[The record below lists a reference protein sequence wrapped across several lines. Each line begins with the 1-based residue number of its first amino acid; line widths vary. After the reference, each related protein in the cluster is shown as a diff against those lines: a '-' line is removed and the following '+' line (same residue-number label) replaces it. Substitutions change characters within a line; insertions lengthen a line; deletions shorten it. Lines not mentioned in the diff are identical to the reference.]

1 LYSHDLS
8 WPTVAVAAVPLQ
20 QPHPFALATATNALP
35 FVLACLQF
43 GLGGGVGACNNV
55 SGTGGSNL
63 GIFPWLGISSSQY
76 RSSSDPFKQ
85 SQAAQAYLRSY
96 YKTALDVLSKGGV
109 GGYKVDA
116 AYIWNVGSWDVQG
129 IHTASAEW
137 NTAVA
142 QGDWPV
148 RKGYAD
154 AGVIAAIKAHNAK
167 AS

>member
-1 LYSHDLS
+1 MDARH
-8 WPTVAVAAVPLQ
+8 AAITL
-20 QPHPFALATATNALP
+20 FAATALS
-35 FVLACLQF
+35 LACLRPTPLFSLVYLQF
-43 GLGGGVGACNNV
+43 GLGGGIGACNNV
-55 SGTGGSNL
+55 SGTDGSNL

-76 RSSSDPFKQ
+76 SSSNDPFKQ

-116 AYIWNVGSWDVQG
+116 AYIWNVNSWDVQG